1 MMFIVL
7 AKKTLFFNPPA
18 MFNIEYGQLHFCLL
32 NTRQSVSL
40 FSFFFFFPIIETPLS
55 STGITFRVGVYKDAN
70 NSSYLCF
77 DICLLVGGLFL
88 RFFFLNKPSGLESQ
102 FTLDCNVMGHAKNK
116 LTEAFIATDIEEQLH
131 QLDSET
137 SRQK

>member
-88 RFFFLNKPSGLESQ
+88 RFFFFKQTFWTG
-102 FTLDCNVMGHAKNK
+102 K
-116 LTEAFIATDIEEQLH
+116 LVHTRLQCDGSCKKQANWSIYSYRHWRAASSIRFWNF
-131 QLDSET
+131 
-137 SRQK
+137 